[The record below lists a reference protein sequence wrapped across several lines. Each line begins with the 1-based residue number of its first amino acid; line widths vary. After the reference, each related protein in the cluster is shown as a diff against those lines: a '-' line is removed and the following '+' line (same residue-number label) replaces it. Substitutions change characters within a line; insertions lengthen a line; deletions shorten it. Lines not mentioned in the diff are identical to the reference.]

1 MIRFILARLA
11 GLVAVLL
18 FISIFTFLI
27 MHDVPGGPWN
37 PGQRGLT
44 DSQIAA
50 LEARYGL
57 DKPLHE
63 QYLTW
68 LSGAIRFDFGK
79 SFQHPDES
87 VVDVIKRTWPVTMHL
102 GGMALLLAF
111 SIGLPLGIVAA
122 IKHNTIVDYIATLLS
137 IVGLVTPHFVWAI
150 LFILLFAMVLKWL
163 PTGGW
168 DEPKQWIMPVV
179 VYSLAPMAIIA
190 RYVRAAVLEAI
201 QADYVRTA
209 RAKGLPERLVIT
221 RHVLRNA
228 LIPLLTVLGPIIPDM
243 LTGSMFVEAIFRV
256 PGLGKYWVTSTT
268 ARDYTM
274 ILGLTSLW
282 AVLIAI
288 TYLVTDI
295 LYTIADPRI
304 RYR

>member
-1 MIRFILARLA
+1 VIRFILARLV
-11 GLVAVLL
+11 GLVGVLL
-18 FISIFTFLI
+18 GISLFTFLI

-44 DSQIAA
+44 DDQVAA

-68 LSGAIRFDFGK
+68 LSGAIRFDFGT

-111 SIGLPLGIVAA
+111 AVGLPLGIVAA
-122 IKHNTIVDYIATLLS
+122 VKRNTVIDYVATLLS
-137 IVGLVTPHFVWAI
+137 IGGLVTPHFVWAI
-150 LFILLFAMVLKWL
+150 LFILLFAMVLKWF

-168 DEPKQWIMPVV
+168 DEPKHWIMPVV

-190 RYVRAAVLEAI
+190 RYTRATVIEAL
-201 QADYVRTA
+201 QAEYVRTA
-209 RAKGLPERLVIT
+209 RAKGLAERWVVI
-221 RHVLRNA
+221 RHVLKNA
-228 LIPLLTVLGPIIPDM
+228 MIPMLTVLGPIIPDM

-256 PGLGKYWVTSTT
+256 PGLGRYWVTSTT

-282 AVLIAI
+282 AILIAV

-295 LYTIADPRI
+295 LYVIADPRI

>member
-1 MIRFILARLA
+1 LV

-18 FISIFTFLI
+18 CLSLFTFFI

-44 DSQIAA
+44 EQQIAA

-57 DKPLHE
+57 DKPLYE

-87 VVDVIKRTWPVTMHL
+87 VAHVIKRTWPVTMHL

-111 SIGLPLGIVAA
+111 AIGLPLGIVAA
-122 IKHNTIVDYIATLLS
+122 IKRNTVVDHIATLLA
-137 IVGLVTPHFVWAI
+137 ILGLVTPHFVWAI

-168 DEPKQWIMPVV
+168 DEPRHWIMPVV
-179 VYSLAPMAIIA
+179 VYSLAPMAVIA
-190 RYVRAAVLEAI
+190 RYTRSAVIEAI

-209 RAKGLPERLVIT
+209 RAKGLPERLIIT
-221 RHVLRNA
+221 RHVLKNA
-228 LIPLLTVLGPIIPDM
+228 LIPLLTVLGPIIPNM
-243 LTGSMFVEAIFRV
+243 LTGSMFVEVIFRV
-256 PGLGKYWVTSTT
+256 PGLGRYWVTSTT
-268 ARDYTM
+268 TRDYTM
-274 ILGLTSLW
+274 ILGLTLLW
-282 AVLIAI
+282 AVLIAV

-295 LYTIADPRI
+295 LYTFADPRI